1 MSEKKKI
8 YAVNGSPRKSGNTAV
23 LLQKA
28 LDGAAAQGAE
38 TRLIHL
44 TDLAYSG
51 CKSCFGC
58 KLKGGVSYG
67 KCALRDE
74 LSPILAE
81 LREADGIL
89 FGTPIYFGSESGL
102 FRNFIERLYFPVF
115 RYDKAYTSLQEK
127 AVKTAF
133 IYTMNVPEEGAVQ
146 HKYAERLRMAQVFG
160 GRVFHAP
167 EPPVLYACNTWQFDD
182 YSKYD
187 AELFDVEDKAR
198 SRREEFP
205 EYCKA
210 AFAIGEDMA
219 R

>member
-115 RYDKAYTSLQEK
+115 RYDKAYT
-127 AVKTAF
+127 A
-133 IYTMNVPEEGAVQ
+133 
-146 HKYAERLRMAQVFG
+146 
-160 GRVFHAP
+160 
-167 EPPVLYACNTWQFDD
+167 
-182 YSKYD
+182 
-187 AELFDVEDKAR
+187 
-198 SRREEFP
+198 
-205 EYCKA
+205 
-210 AFAIGEDMA
+210 
-219 R
+219 